1 MKTSNKKQ
9 IIYIII
15 LVILIFCATI
25 AIIKIYNIHSE
36 RNIYEDKNQNVVK
49 DLKNYL
55 NEVKNE
61 NLVETENKD
70 LKFEG
75 YNVIGIIKIPKIELE
90 YPILEQTTEKTMKI
104 SISRFWGEEVNSF
117 GNLSLAGHNNYDG
130 TMFGKNKKLQI
141 GDIVELTDLS
151 GKTIQYEIKE
161 IFKTDPND
169 TSVLVTNDETIR
181 EVTLITC
188 SKGRTERLIIKAF
201 EINYLEENI

>member
-1 MKTSNKKQ
+1 MLTPKVKP
-9 IIYIII
+9 
-15 LVILIFCATI
+15 
-25 AIIKIYNIHSE
+25 AIP
-36 RNIYEDKNQNVVK
+36 
-49 DLKNYL
+49 L
-55 NEVKNE
+55 
-61 NLVETENKD
+61 
-70 LKFEG
+70 F
-75 YNVIGIIKIPKIELE
+75 KIELE

-188 SKGRTERLIIKAF
+188 SKGRTERIIIKAF
-201 EINYLEENI
+201 EINYLEENIWKRGLITKVRSL